1 MNSAASSFIV
11 DSREG
16 HISDLTA
23 TERERARLTQDSATA
38 TGILLHGRHQEIR
51 TDGRMMGYDEHIQG
65 QFLSLRRVVP
75 LSRHRADHAQS
86 VQQDPRGDVRAS
98 NLCELARLRINNIW
112 WQNLL
117 QET

>member
-1 MNSAASSFIV
+1 
-11 DSREG
+11 
-16 HISDLTA
+16 
-23 TERERARLTQDSATA
+23 
-38 TGILLHGRHQEIR
+38 
-51 TDGRMMGYDEHIQG
+51 MMGYDENIQG

-98 NLCELARLRINNIW
+98 DLCELARLHINNIW
-112 WQNLL
+112 WQNLI